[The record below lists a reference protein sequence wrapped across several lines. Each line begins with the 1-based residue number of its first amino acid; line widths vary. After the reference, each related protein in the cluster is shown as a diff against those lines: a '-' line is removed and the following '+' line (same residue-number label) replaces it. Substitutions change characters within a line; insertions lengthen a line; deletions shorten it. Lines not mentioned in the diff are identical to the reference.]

1 MKPIKHIKDE
11 RNTNKKMDIFG
22 ILTMVGGLAMFLYG
36 MSVMGEGLMRFSG
49 SKLERIL
56 EKLTDKRIKGLILG
70 IAVTA
75 AIQSSSATTVM
86 VVGFVNSGIMK
97 LSQAVG
103 VIMGANI
110 GTTVTSWILSLA
122 GIQSDNVLLRL
133 LKPSAFAPVLAAAG
147 IFMYMKGK
155 DGSRS
160 KNGGMILLGFAVL
173 MFGMET
179 MSGAVAP
186 LSESP
191 GFVKIL
197 TLFSNPLFGIAAGAI
212 GTAVLQSS
220 SASVGILQAL
230 CISGAINY
238 STAIPIIM
246 GQNIGTCVTALL
258 SSVGACTN
266 AKRASYI
273 HLYFNL
279 IGTIVLTTLFYV
291 VDHFVTLSFISQPAT
306 AAGIALI
313 HSAFNI
319 CCTLMLFPFGDKL
332 VDLAI
337 RTVPDAKDSEIE
349 FRAKRASEM
358 GLDERFL
365 DSPSFAIQRCKAAA
379 NEMAEK
385 ASEAFLLAMD
395 VLKKYDKNTAD
406 TVIRLEQ
413 ECDEFEDIIGT
424 YLVRL
429 SGRDLSREDSQLM
442 SLVLH
447 AINDYER
454 ISDHAI
460 NVVEAAQEMQSK
472 EICMTPYGSLEL
484 DSFGTAIKDI
494 LNITGEAFISNDRS
508 KARQVEPLEEV
519 VDNLNAEMRQ
529 RHIERLRKGI
539 CSMEA
544 GLILEDVLIYYER
557 VSDHCSKIALC
568 LIDIGEDSFGR
579 HEYVSERTRGSDPE
593 FQGTYARMRNW
604 YTLPIIEEEGSDNG
618 THLYCGR

>member
-1 MKPIKHIKDE
+1 
-11 RNTNKKMDIFG
+11 MDIFD
-22 ILTMVGGLAMFLYG
+22 ILTMIGGLALFLYG
-36 MSVMGEGLMRFSG
+36 MSVMGDGLMRFSG
-49 SKLERIL
+49 GKLERIL
-56 EKLTDKRIKGLILG
+56 EKLTDKRIKGLLLG

-122 GIQSDNVLLRL
+122 GLQSDNVFLRL
-133 LKPSAFAPVLAAAG
+133 LKPSAFAPVLAAVG
-147 IFMYMKGK
+147 IYMYMKNK
-155 DGSRS
+155 DGSRG
-160 KNGGMILLGFAVL
+160 KNIGMILLGFAVL

-191 GFVKIL
+191 AFVRIL

-212 GTAVLQSS
+212 VTAAIQSS

-238 STAIPIIM
+238 ATAIPIIM

-258 SSVGACTN
+258 SSMGAGTN

-279 IGTIVLTTLFYV
+279 IGTIIFTALFYAADLLV
-291 VDHFVTLSFISQPAT
+291 GLPFVSRPAT

-313 HSAFNI
+313 HSIFNVS
-319 CCTLMLFPFGDKL
+319 CTLMLFPFGDKL
-332 VDLAI
+332 VKLAI
-337 RTVPDAKDSEIE
+337 RTVPDNGDSDVELK
-349 FRAKRASEM
+349 AKRASEM

-365 DSPSFAIQRCKAAA
+365 ERPSFAIQRCKSAA
-379 NEMAEK
+379 NEMADK
-385 ASEAFLLAMD
+385 ASDAFMLAMD
-395 VLKKYDKNTAD
+395 VLKNYDKEKAEA
-406 TVIRLEQ
+406 VIRLEQ
-413 ECDEFEDIIGT
+413 ECDEYEDIIGT
-424 YLVRL
+424 YMVKL
-429 SGRDLSREDSQLM
+429 SGRDLSREDGQLM

-447 AINDYER
+447 SINDYER

-460 NVVEAAQEMQSK
+460 NVVEAADEMQTRGIS
-472 EICMTPYGSLEL
+472 MTSHGSLEL
-484 DSFGTAIKDI
+484 DSFSTAIRDI
-494 LNITGEAFISNDRS
+494 LMLTEEAFISNDRS
-508 KARQVEPLEEV
+508 KAAQVEPLEEV
-519 VDNLNAEMRQ
+519 VDNLSAEMKQ

-539 CSMEA
+539 CSMES
-544 GLILEDVLIYYER
+544 GLILEDILIYFER
-557 VSDHCSKIALC
+557 VSDHCSNIALC
-568 LIDIGEDSFGR
+568 LIEVGEDSFGR
-579 HEYVSERTRGSDPE
+579 HEYVSERTKGSDPE
-593 FQGTYARMRNW
+593 FQSTYTRMRNR
-604 YTLPIIEEEGSDNG
+604 YTLPKIQEG
-618 THLYCGR
+618 TI

>member
-1 MKPIKHIKDE
+1 
-11 RNTNKKMDIFG
+11 MDIFD

-36 MSVMGEGLMRFSG
+36 MSVMGDGLMRFSG
-49 SKLERIL
+49 GKLERIL
-56 EKLTDKRIKGLILG
+56 EKLTDRRIKGLLLG
-70 IAVTA
+70 VAVTA

-97 LSQAVG
+97 LNQAVG

-110 GTTVTSWILSLA
+110 GTTVTSWILSLT
-122 GIQSDNVLLRL
+122 GIQSDNVILSL
-133 LKPSAFAPVLAAAG
+133 LKPSAFAPVLAAVG
-147 IFMYMKGK
+147 IYMYMKGK

-191 GFVKIL
+191 AFVRIL

-212 GTAVLQSS
+212 VTAAIQSS

-238 STAIPIIM
+238 SAAIPIIM
-246 GQNIGTCVTALL
+246 GQNIGTCVTAML
-258 SSVGACTN
+258 SSMGASTN
-266 AKRASYI
+266 ARRTSFI

-279 IGTIVLTTLFYV
+279 IGTVVFTTLFYV
-291 VDHFVTLSFISQPAT
+291 VHHFVTLDFVSQPAT
-306 AAGIALI
+306 AAGIAVI
-313 HSAFNI
+313 HSLFNI
-319 CCTLMLFPFGDKL
+319 ACTIMLFPFGDKL
-332 VDLAI
+332 VKLAI
-337 RTVPDAKDSEIE
+337 RTVPDTGDTDIEI
-349 FRAKRASEM
+349 RAKRASEM

-365 DSPSFAIQRCKAAA
+365 ERPSFAIQRCKVAA
-379 NEMAEK
+379 NEMADK
-385 ASEAFLLAMD
+385 ASDAFMLAMD
-395 VLKKYDKNTAD
+395 VLKNYDKDKAD
-406 TVIRLEQ
+406 AVIRLEQ
-413 ECDEFEDIIGT
+413 ECDEYEDIIGT
-424 YLVRL
+424 YMVKL

-460 NVVEAAQEMQSK
+460 NVVEAAQEMQTR
-472 EICMTPYGSLEL
+472 EISMTSYGNLEL

-494 LNITGEAFISNDRS
+494 LMITGEAFISNDRS

-519 VDNLNAEMRQ
+519 VDNLSAEMRQ

-544 GLILEDVLIYYER
+544 GIILEDILIYFER
-557 VSDHCSKIALC
+557 VSDHCSNIALC
-568 LIDIGEDSFGR
+568 LIEIGEDSFGR
-579 HEYVSERTRGSDPE
+579 HEYVSEITKGSDPD
-593 FQGTYARMRNW
+593 FQNTYTLMRNR
-604 YTLPIIEEEGSDNG
+604 YTLPKVQEG
-618 THLYCGR
+618 TV

>member
-1 MKPIKHIKDE
+1 
-11 RNTNKKMDIFG
+11 MDIFN
-22 ILTMVGGLAMFLYG
+22 ILTMIGGLALFLYG
-36 MSVMGEGLMRFSG
+36 MSVMGDGLMRFSG
-49 SKLERIL
+49 GKLESIL
-56 EKLTDKRIKGLILG
+56 EKLTDKRIKGLLLG
-70 IAVTA
+70 VVVTA

-110 GTTVTSWILSLA
+110 GTTVTSWILSLT
-122 GIQSDNVLLRL
+122 GIQSDNILLSL
-133 LKPSAFAPVLAAAG
+133 LKPSAFAPVLAAIG
-147 IFMYMKGK
+147 IYMYMKGK
-155 DGSRS
+155 DGSKS

-186 LSESP
+186 LSDSP
-191 GFVKIL
+191 AFVRIL

-212 GTAVLQSS
+212 VTAAIQSS

-258 SSVGACTN
+258 SSMGAGTN
-266 AKRASYI
+266 ARRASFI

-279 IGTIVLTTLFYV
+279 IGTVVFTTLFYAV
-291 VDHFVTLSFISQPAT
+291 NHIVGLAFVNQPAT

-313 HSAFNI
+313 HSIFNV

-332 VDLAI
+332 VKLAI
-337 RTVPDAKDSEIE
+337 RTVPETGDTDVEI
-349 FRAKRASEM
+349 RAKRASEM

-365 DSPSFAIQRCKAAA
+365 ERPSFAIQRCKAAA

-385 ASEAFLLAMD
+385 ACDAFLLAMD
-395 VLKKYDKNTAD
+395 VLKKYDKEKAE

-413 ECDEFEDIIGT
+413 ECDEYEDIIGT
-424 YLVRL
+424 YLVKL
-429 SGRDLSREDSQLM
+429 SGRDLSREDGHLM

-460 NVVEAAQEMQSK
+460 NVVEAAQEMQERKIS
-472 EICMTPYGSLEL
+472 MTSYGSLEL
-484 DSFGTAIKDI
+484 DAFSTAIRDI
-494 LNITGEAFISNDRS
+494 LMITDEAFIGFDRD
-508 KARQVEPLEEV
+508 KARQIEPLEEV

-529 RHIERLRKGI
+529 RHIDRLRKGM

-544 GLILEDVLIYYER
+544 GIILEDILIYFER
-557 VSDHCSKIALC
+557 VSDHCSNIALC
-568 LIDIGEDSFGR
+568 LIEIEEDSFGR
-579 HEYVSERTRGSDPE
+579 HEYVSERTKGSDPD
-593 FQGTYARMRNW
+593 FQDTYTRMRNR
-604 YTLPIIEEEGSDNG
+604 YTLPKIQEGLAG
-618 THLYCGR
+618 